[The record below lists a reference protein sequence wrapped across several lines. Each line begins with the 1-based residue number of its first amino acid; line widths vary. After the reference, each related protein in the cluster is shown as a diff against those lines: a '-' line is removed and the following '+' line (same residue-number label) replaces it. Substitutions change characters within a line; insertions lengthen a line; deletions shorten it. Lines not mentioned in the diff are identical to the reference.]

1 MTSYRDLFRAPGVL
15 RVVVSQLVARF
26 PAGMLSLAALIHVER
41 VHDSYTAAG
50 LVLAALAVGQA
61 IAGPLSSR
69 IFGRFGMHRVLLATL
84 VLSGISILALALPGL
99 SVSAYAAIALVCG
112 LSTPPVQQA
121 ARSIYPSL
129 VNPGARGALFSFDA
143 SLQEVI
149 WILGPVL
156 TTFVSLSINSSLG
169 IVMAAAFLIGGGI
182 WFITT
187 DQIARAVAA
196 PPTGRFGSVLRS
208 PALRLAAV
216 IGFLICACIAMVE
229 ASIVA
234 TFGHGGAQG
243 GIILGVFC
251 VGSLAAGLY
260 LGRKRIGRWSTARRM
275 VVVSLGLALASLGT
289 DFWWLMVTVF
299 LAGLGVAPVIA
310 ALTQMTSSGVP
321 AADVAE
327 AFGWTTT
334 AQLIGVAL
342 GSAVAGVIIDG
353 PGTQIAMAA
362 ATVVAVLTCFVAM
375 VVRRGQ
381 PGAPTTAEELVEAGY
396 TKAA

>member
-41 VHDSYTAAG
+41 VHNSYAAAG
-50 LVLAALAVGQA
+50 LVLAALAIGQA

-99 SVSAYAAIALVCG
+99 SVPAYAAIALLCG

-129 VNPGARGALFSFDA
+129 VAPGARGALFSFDA

-169 IVMAAAFLIGGGI
+169 IVMAAVFLIGGGV
-182 WFITT
+182 WFVTT
-187 DQIARAVAA
+187 EQISRAVAV

-208 PALRLAAV
+208 PALRLAAT
-216 IGFLICACIAMVE
+216 IGFLICACISMVE

-234 TFGHGGAQG
+234 TFGHGGAKS
-243 GIILGVFC
+243 GIILGIFC

-275 VVVSLGLALASLGT
+275 VVVSIGLALASLDT
-289 DFWWLMVTVF
+289 DFWWLMATVF

-342 GSAVAGVIIDG
+342 GSAVAGTLIDG
-353 PGTQIAMAA
+353 PGTQAAMAG
-362 ATVVAVLTCFVAM
+362 ATAVALVTCGVALLA
-375 VVRRGQ
+375 RRGQ
-381 PGAPTTAEELVEAGY
+381 PGAPTTEDELIEAGY

>member
-69 IFGRFGMHRVLLATL
+69 IFGRFGMHRVLLATI

-99 SVSAYAAIALVCG
+99 SVAAYAAIALVCG
-112 LSTPPVQQA
+112 LATPPVQQA
-121 ARSIYPSL
+121 ARSVYPSL
-129 VNPGARGALFSFDA
+129 VVPGARGALFSFDA

-169 IVMAAAFLIGGGI
+169 IVMAAAFLIGGGA

-187 DQIARAVAA
+187 EQISRAVAV
-196 PPTGRFGSVLRS
+196 PPTGRLGSVLRS

-234 TFGHGGAQG
+234 TFGHGGATS

-260 LGRKRIGRWSTARRM
+260 LGRKRITRWSTARRM
-275 VVVSLGLALASLGT
+275 SVVCLGLALATLGT
-289 DFWWLMVTVF
+289 GFWWLTLTVF

-310 ALTQMTSSGVP
+310 ALTQMTSNGVP

-342 GSAVAGVIIDG
+342 GSAVAGALIDG
-353 PGTQIAMAA
+353 PGTQAALAGATAMAVV
-362 ATVVAVLTCFVAM
+362 TCVVAL

-381 PGAPTTAEELVEAGY
+381 PGAPTTVDELLEAGY